1 MSNEILPRNLSA
13 NPAVGAESP
22 LVAEKK
28 ERGIKGRLLFLMAI
42 GLGTVALASI
52 TLLAP
57 ATFYGRL
64 GSTGGIGDDSSS
76 RGDGATVPSASAA
89 SSAAA
94 TDGKGTAIGDN
105 GMTKS
110 TEMTISGYSDS
121 IYTTELRCSI
131 DSLPVYC
138 SGSPVTISGLPL
150 GQHVFT
156 VIASV
161 GDKTAVQSFS
171 WNISE

>member
-1 MSNEILPRNLSA
+1 MLRRNLSA
-13 NPAVGAESP
+13 NPAGGVESP

-28 ERGIKGRLLFLMAI
+28 ERGRKGRLLFLLAI

-57 ATFYGRL
+57 VTFYGRA
-64 GSTGGIGDDSSS
+64 GSTGSIDDHSSGRS
-76 RGDGATVPSASAA
+76 DSAMVPSAPAA

-94 TDGKGTAIGDN
+94 TDGKGTATGDS
-105 GMTKS
+105 GVTKS
-110 TEMTISGYSDS
+110 AQMTILGYSDATYS
-121 IYTTELRCSI
+121 TELRCSI

-138 SGSPVTISGLPL
+138 SGSPITISGLPP

-156 VIASV
+156 VVGSV
-161 GDKTAVQSFS
+161 SDKTAVQSFS
-171 WNISE
+171 WNTSE